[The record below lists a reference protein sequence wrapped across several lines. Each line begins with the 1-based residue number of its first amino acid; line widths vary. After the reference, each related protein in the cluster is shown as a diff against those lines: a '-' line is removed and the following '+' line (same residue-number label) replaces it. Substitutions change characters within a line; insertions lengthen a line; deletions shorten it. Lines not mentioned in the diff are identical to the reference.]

1 MTYRRVRARSA
12 KQPTPRSARG
22 AILLEIVLAIGLFV
36 ATGMVLLSVVG
47 GAIDSLNRSRDR
59 QIAADHARNA
69 LAMIEAGIARPE
81 TLNGPVA
88 AWSGADNAEGGEFD
102 PGGAPD
108 MGGLGPDETGSPGGG
123 FQAGPMPG
131 GGIDEGTGW
140 SLEIETERTATG
152 GLTLVIVRA
161 FRTDDSG
168 GGLDG
173 GASYTL
179 RQIMLLESASA
190 GEGGFGSDFG
200 SAGESSRRTST
211 AGRGTP

>member
-1 MTYRRVRARSA
+1 MTHRRVRAHNGTR
-12 KQPTPRSARG
+12 PTPRSARG

-88 AWSGADNAEGGEFD
+88 AWSGADNAEGGASD
-102 PGGAPD
+102 AGVAID
-108 MGGLGPDETGSPGGG
+108 MSGSGPDEAGS
-123 FQAGPMPG
+123 AGS
-131 GGIDEGTGW
+131 GIDGGTGW

-179 RQIMLLESASA
+179 RQIMLLEGESA
-190 GEGGFGSDFG
+190 GEGDFGSDFG
-200 SAGESSRRTST
+200 SAGESSRRTRT
-211 AGRGTP
+211 VGRRTP